1 MYHTIFFGGS
11 MIHFVDVETTGLDPR
26 KHEIIEIC
34 IMTQYPNG
42 KTKTFYTKIKPS
54 NIEDADPRALAIN
67 GFDMEVWKGAN
78 LFANVA
84 PMIIDNLQGG
94 VIVGHNVAFDIAFI
108 REELERAGV
117 KVPRLRGIDTVTLAH
132 EHLAPLGL
140 TSLSLDSI
148 RKFLGWTTKNAH
160 TANKDTNDTRML
172 YNLLLRCK
180 WYTRITILLK
190 HKIGLLLAKC
200 KGVI

>member
-1 MYHTIFFGGS
+1 

-26 KHEIIEIC
+26 KHEITEIC
-34 IMTQYPNG
+34 VITQYSNG
-42 KTKTFYTKIKPS
+42 RTKTFYTRVKPS
-54 NIEDADPRALAIN
+54 NIEDADPRALSIN
-67 GFDMEVWKGAN
+67 GYDMEVWKDAKPFGEIAD
-78 LFANVA
+78 
-84 PMIIDNLQGG
+84 IIVGQLAGG
-94 VIVGHNVAFDIAFI
+94 TLVGHNVGFDIAFI

-148 RKFLGWTTKNAH
+148 RTFLGWNQKNAH
-160 TANKDTNDTRML
+160 TAHKDTKDTRRL

-180 WYTRITILLK
+180 WYTRIGIVIK
-190 HKIGLLLAKC
+190 YKIGLLLARY